1 MPQPPPGP
9 IASGPVTSGPAVPAM
24 PACAAVRSRRPRS
37 IVLPAVLIPTVFLL
51 AATGCRSS
59 ERALRPRDLS
69 RDETAYVER
78 VLVLERVRAALLVD
92 AGRGLA
98 LGDSLS
104 AAWGDSALP
113 QTIALAPTDPSR
125 AERVHELL
133 LRLLA
138 AEHDSLLARDGRR
151 PLDAPW
157 PVPADSVSGAGFPSA
172 SRVRAGD

>member
-1 MPQPPPGP
+1 MPQPPRGPRSPGP
-9 IASGPVTSGPAVPAM
+9 DTAAPYVRAVVRVRHLRSAVPQALL
-24 PACAAVRSRRPRS
+24 
-37 IVLPAVLIPTVFLL
+37 LPAVVLL
-51 AATGCRSS
+51 AAAGCRGTD
-59 ERALRPRDLS
+59 RALSPRDLS

-92 AGRGLA
+92 AGRGIA
-98 LGDSLS
+98 LGDSLA

-113 QTIALAPTDPSR
+113 QTIALAPADPSR
-125 AERVHELL
+125 AELVHEFL

-172 SRVRAGD
+172 SPVQAGD